1 MKLNKTKAFLIV
13 LLIWAG
19 IYLPSLGVLEFKRE
33 ESRGVMPAIAILET
47 GNWVVPS
54 IGDKYF
60 YSKPPGINWLVAIS
74 FLATG
79 EKTEFTA
86 RLPSVLFV
94 LAFVMILIW
103 MDSSWLSLRARL
115 IAAIIFLTNV
125 GIIESGRMI
134 ETDGVYICL
143 TGIATL
149 WWLNIRSRDGSKW
162 ALWIIPCLIVGFG
175 GFVKGPFIAMFF
187 YFIVLAVLLYEKRTK
202 DFFAIQHIIGIV
214 IMAVMVFGWIYAVS
228 LRAPVKTMATIMW
241 RQFIIHTIIAGRRY
255 SQIMNMLMSFVN
267 LLPWLLFLP
276 VLWNKKLISCMGSD
290 KIGLFK
296 GCRLGLAVGF
306 ATISL
311 MPGTEA
317 RYSMPLL
324 PMASLLLGWM
334 LSMDK
339 VFNRVWKNLLLVCSC
354 VLCLSAAA
362 GVFMIAKNWTAIVI
376 VLVTFFTATVVFQK
390 RTLLKNVVSLSI
402 VTSVLT
408 IVVML
413 QYAVFGMSIL
423 KAYETDRP
431 AAQTVNRIV
440 PSGETIYLYN
450 SRHQGFYFYIRKPL
464 KYLVGEEQAG
474 KEVHYLVLEEK
485 ILENLKAKYGLDSRS
500 PKILYEF
507 TEKIPTKYRLVKLD

>member
-1 MKLNKTKAFLIV
+1 LIV

-33 ESRGVMPAIAILET
+33 ESRGVIPAIAMLET

-74 FLATG
+74 FLTTG
-79 EKTEFTA
+79 EKSEFTA

-94 LAFVMILIW
+94 LTFVVVLIW
-103 MDSSWLSLRARL
+103 MDSSWLSLRARF
-115 IAAIIFLTNV
+115 IAAIIFLTNA

-149 WWLNIRSRDGSKW
+149 WWLNIRSQDGSKW
-162 ALWIIPCLIVGFG
+162 ALWIIPCMVVGFG
-175 GFVKGPFIAMFF
+175 GLVKGPFIAMFF
-187 YFIVLAVLLYEKRTK
+187 YFTVLAVLLYEKRIK

-214 IMAVMVFGWIYAVS
+214 IMAVMTFGWLYAAS
-228 LRAPVKTMATIMW
+228 LQAPVNAMAADMW
-241 RQFIIHTIIAGRRY
+241 GQFITHTIVAGRWY
-255 SQIMNMLMSFVN
+255 AQFLNFLKSLVG
-267 LLPWLLFLP
+267 LLPWLLFIP
-276 VLWNKKLISCMGSD
+276 ILWDKKSISCIESD
-290 KIGLFK
+290 KMGLFK
-296 GCRLGLAVGF
+296 GCRLGLVVGF
-306 ATISL
+306 AVICL

-324 PMASLLLGWM
+324 PLASLLLGWM
-334 LSMDK
+334 ISMYKLS
-339 VFNRVWKNLLLVCSC
+339 NRVWKNLLLVCSC
-354 VLCLSAAA
+354 VLCLSAIA
-362 GVFMIAKNWTAIVI
+362 GVFTLMKNWTAIIV
-376 VLVTFFTATVVFQK
+376 VLVTFFMAIMVFRK
-390 RTLLKNVVSLSI
+390 RALLKDVVNLSI
-402 VTSVLT
+402 VTG
-408 IVVML
+408 IVTVIVML
-413 QYAVFGMSIL
+413 QYAVFGMAIL

-431 AAQTVNRIV
+431 AAQAVNRIV

-450 SRHQGFYFYIRKPL
+450 SRHQGFYFYIRKPF
-464 KYLVGEEQAG
+464 KYLIGEEQVG

-507 TEKIPTKYRLVKLD
+507 TEKIPTKYRLIKLD